1 MWVIVA
7 TDTKTSFLKTL
18 FSSSLAVV
26 LLIEVPPALHRTFP
40 IAGVYPYLSS
50 REVYE
55 TKSIVGYLQTFPLR
69 SNLSAM
75 SSPSLNTD
83 RKGVCVESLKR
94 CCLFIAERMLNTSL
108 QYTVSWSWWYFFTS
122 FIFLNYLFLYEQRY
136 QGLLHHSF
144 RRGRF
149 FKMVLYKW
157 FESLK
162 NGFWIF
168 LAVPK
173 LPSIGKFD
181 VIGLPALT
189 QTVWIVTQYYPTFV
203 GKESV
208 TKP

>member
-1 MWVIVA
+1 MV
-7 TDTKTSFLKTL
+7 FFYL
-18 FSSSLAVV
+18 FY
-26 LLIEVPPALHRTFP
+26 IF
-40 IAGVYPYLSS
+40 
-50 REVYE
+50 
-55 TKSIVGYLQTFPLR
+55 K
-69 SNLSAM
+69 
-75 SSPSLNTD
+75 
-83 RKGVCVESLKR
+83 
-94 CCLFIAERMLNTSL
+94 LFILIWAALSGF
-108 QYTVSWSWWYFFTS
+108 VAS
-122 FIFLNYLFLYEQRY
+122 FLYE
-136 QGLLHHSF
+136 GA
-144 RRGRF
+144 F

>member
-1 MWVIVA
+1 M
-7 TDTKTSFLKTL
+7 
-18 FSSSLAVV
+18 V

-122 FIFLNYLFLYEQRY
+122 FIYSCMSSVIRVCCIIPL
-136 QGLLHHSF
+136 S
-144 RRGRF
+144 GRF
-149 FKMVLYKW
+149 LRGVLYKW
-157 FESLK
+157 LESL
-162 NGFWIF
+162 NDWHLSNRSQTAFHWEVWRHWRSCTQADF
-168 LAVPK
+168 ALACHAT
-173 LPSIGKFD
+173 LPNICEKGTRDETLRTS
-181 VIGLPALT
+181 A
-189 QTVWIVTQYYPTFV
+189 
-203 GKESV
+203 
-208 TKP
+208 